1 MDIATLANTF
11 MPMGASIT
19 GFLIV
24 SLHWYYERH
33 RDNNRPVRV
42 LWFYF
47 CCCMVNWSSVFIYF
61 HVPNLFVV
69 INSLAMFTF
78 IMVQVLFY
86 KFLFLLTRTDPRER
100 FSKLHFLI
108 PVLITLLLTILMAI
122 TPFDTQKLTVM
133 GRGKYMG
140 GSHLFFVVSNSKM
153 AVRLIFSIVYTL
165 LCLIRLHRYR
175 KRVEN
180 LSANYDKSSLHWVK
194 TILLLSLSLIPIPL
208 LGLLLPRDMA
218 ASSALLTAHN
228 AVMLFQYSFLC
239 FHVVRNN
246 FIVFDQEDTDGHTE
260 TDNTTEYSPTEI
272 AIDEEESATLLQTR
286 KSSITKEEFEDF
298 IMTERPFLDPDLRLF
313 DLANLLNTNRT
324 YLSSFINSE
333 YAINFNRLINR
344 FRMRELERLRKEG
357 TNKTKTEKEMVEMVG
372 FGSHRNFKRYE
383 AQEDDWH

>member
-1 MDIATLANTF
+1 M
-11 MPMGASIT
+11 
-19 GFLIV
+19 
-24 SLHWYYERH
+24 
-33 RDNNRPVRV
+33 
-42 LWFYF
+42 
-47 CCCMVNWSSVFIYF
+47 
-61 HVPNLFVV
+61 
-69 INSLAMFTF
+69 
-78 IMVQVLFY
+78 
-86 KFLFLLTRTDPRER
+86 
-100 FSKLHFLI
+100 
-108 PVLITLLLTILMAI
+108 
-122 TPFDTQKLTVM
+122 
-133 GRGKYMG
+133 
-140 GSHLFFVVSNSKM
+140 
-153 AVRLIFSIVYTL
+153 
-165 LCLIRLHRYR
+165 
-175 KRVEN
+175 
-180 LSANYDKSSLHWVK
+180 K
-194 TILLLSLSLIPIPL
+194 TILLLSLSLIPVPL

-246 FIVFDQEDTDGHTE
+246 FIIFDQEDADVNVDADEPAECGYE
-260 TDNTTEYSPTEI
+260 EI
-272 AIDEEESATLLQTR
+272 AQDEEKSATLLQTR
-286 KSSITKEEFEDF
+286 KNSITKEEFEDF

>member
-324 YLSSFINSE
+324 YLSSFINSK
-333 YAINFNRLINR
+333 YNINFNRLINR
-344 FRMRELERLRKEG
+344 FRMRELERLKKQRI
-357 TNKTKTEKEMVEMVG
+357 NKNKTEKEMVEMVG

>member
-86 KFLFLLTRTDPRER
+86 KFLFLLTRNDPRER
-100 FSKLHFLI
+100 FSKLHFLT
-108 PVLITLLLTILMAI
+108 PVIISLLLTILMTT
-122 TPFDTQKLTVM
+122 TPFESQKLTVM
-133 GRGKYMG
+133 GKGKYMG
-140 GSHLFFVVSNSKM
+140 GSHLFFAVSNSKM
-153 AVRLIFSIVYTL
+153 AVRFVFSIIYTL
-165 LCLIRLHRYR
+165 LCFIRLYRYR
-175 KRVEN
+175 KRIEN
-180 LSANYDKSSLHWVK
+180 LSANYDKSSLHWMK
-194 TILLLSLSLIPIPL
+194 TILLLSLSLIPVPL

-228 AVMLFQYSFLC
+228 AVILFQYSFLC
-239 FHVVRNN
+239 FHVIRNN
-246 FIVFDQEDTDGHTE
+246 FIIFDQEDADVNVDADEPAECGYE
-260 TDNTTEYSPTEI
+260 EI
-272 AIDEEESATLLQTR
+272 AQDEEKSATLLQTR
-286 KSSITKEEFEDF
+286 KNSITKEEFEDF